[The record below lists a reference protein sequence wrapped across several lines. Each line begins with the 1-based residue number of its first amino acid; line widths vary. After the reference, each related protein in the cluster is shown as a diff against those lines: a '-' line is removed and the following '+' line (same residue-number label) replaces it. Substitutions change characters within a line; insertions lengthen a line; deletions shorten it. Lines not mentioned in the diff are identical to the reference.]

1 MYNFVINIII
11 IPGNIVKSM
20 PISWLQKI
28 IYNVF
33 IIISIYIYIILY
45 YIILYYMIFY
55 IILYYKVRHPNFEL
69 V

>member
-28 IYNVF
+28 IYHVF
-33 IIISIYIYIILY
+33 IIISIYIY
-45 YIILYYMIFY
+45 YIILYHIIFY
-55 IILYYKVRHPNFEL
+55 IILYYIVLYYIIR
-69 V
+69 

>member
-33 IIISIYIYIILY
+33 IIISIYIYYIILYHIILYDILY
-45 YIILYYMIFY
+45 YIIL
-55 IILYYKVRHPNFEL
+55 
-69 V
+69 